1 VLMLVLS
8 ELGFCIFSAD
18 KRGEVGRVNL
28 FCSLECMDLTYQKKK
43 KMYGYTGL
51 DIVVC
56 VE

>member
-43 KMYGYTGL
+43 KKCM
-51 DIVVC
+51 DILA
-56 VE
+56 